1 MQEKTWSK
9 KPGFKV
15 CPSYAEFGVFTG
27 VPSLSPSRPQ
37 SGSAGV
43 VEHPLAS
50 ALETS
55 NGWSAYHGSRGNIYL
70 MFGTRES
77 DSLDGDGQRQTNM
90 AKAVVYQLSGGMLE
104 YSGILVRIV
113 TDPPPPSSPTQT

>member
-27 VPSLSPSRPQ
+27 VPSVSPSRPQ
-37 SGSAGV
+37 SGSASV
-43 VEHPLAS
+43 AEHPLAS

-70 MFGTRES
+70 VFGTRES
-77 DSLDGDGQRQTNM
+77 EFGWRRTNM
-90 AKAVVYQLSGGMLE
+90 AKVVVYQLSGGMLE